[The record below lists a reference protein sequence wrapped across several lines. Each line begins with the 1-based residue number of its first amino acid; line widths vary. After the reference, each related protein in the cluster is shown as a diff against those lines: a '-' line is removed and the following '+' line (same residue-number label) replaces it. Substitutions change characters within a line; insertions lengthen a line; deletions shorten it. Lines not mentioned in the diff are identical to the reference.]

1 MRFWADA
8 SGRAGAGQRSA
19 SDRAL
24 IALNATAGVAALG
37 GSWYALRG
45 APGVPTEWLARSP
58 FGDYKGPGLIL
69 GGVYAP
75 ASLAAAWT
83 VAHRQRHAHDVAVAA
98 AGLQIGW
105 IATQVGII
113 GLRSVLQPVML
124 AVGL

>member
-37 GSWYALRG
+37 GSWYALSG
-45 APGVPTEWLARSP
+45 APDVPTEWLERSP
-58 FGDYKGPGLIL
+58 FSDYTVPGLIL

-83 VAHRQRHAHDVAVAA
+83 LSRRQRHAHDVALAA
-98 AGLQIGW
+98 AGIQVGW
-105 IATQVGII
+105 ITTQV
-113 GLRSVLQPVML
+113 
-124 AVGL
+124 